1 MNDNVRQRDL
11 YRTHYIAIFLRASK
25 TAVVRALH
33 AIRTL
38 ADKLRLLYYVSQDAI
53 ITTFLETT

>member
-1 MNDNVRQRDL
+1 MKDSVRQRDL
-11 YRTHYIAIFLRASK
+11 YRTHYIAIFLRAPK
-25 TAVVRALH
+25 TVVVRGLH

-38 ADKLRLLYYVSQDAI
+38 ADKLPLLYCVSQDAI